1 MGNCGVGFSPC
12 KPDQRNWLIGLME
25 GVEDI
30 PGTALHEGIDWEWE
44 SFPEYLDALEK
55 KPLAIDVGTQIPH
68 GAVRAYV
75 MGERGINHEEASQE
89 EIEKMKQI
97 VQEAVQAGA
106 YGFSTS
112 RTEKHNDVNGNL
124 TPSITAH
131 KKELVEIAKSLGEIN
146 QGVLPVSYT
155 HLTLPTNSLV

>member
-1 MGNCGVGFSPC
+1 MDLEHEHKITKENTSYFCGWSP
-12 KPDQRNWLIGLME
+12 
-25 GVEDI
+25 
-30 PGTALHEGIDWEWE
+30 
-44 SFPEYLDALEK
+44 
-55 KPLAIDVGTQIPH
+55 
-68 GAVRAYV
+68 
-75 MGERGINHEEASQE
+75 QE

-131 KKELVEIAKSLGEIN
+131 KNELVEIAKSLGEIN
-146 QGVLPVSYT
+146 QGNPVNFFIPSEQ
-155 HLTLPTNSLV
+155 SLIDRISPNYKELLFAEEFEGIGHWTQQEAPEEVNNFILNFLEKVS